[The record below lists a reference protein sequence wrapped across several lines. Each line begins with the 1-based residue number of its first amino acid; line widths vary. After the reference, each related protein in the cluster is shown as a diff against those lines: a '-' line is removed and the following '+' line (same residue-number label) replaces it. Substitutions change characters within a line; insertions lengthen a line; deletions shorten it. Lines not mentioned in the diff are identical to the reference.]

1 MFDKATIYQNL
12 DDAYMAQCL
21 QLAELGAGFVSPNP
35 MVGAIVLDSEGRVV
49 GRGYHPKVGEGH
61 AEVFALDEASE
72 KAKGGTLYVNLE
84 PCNHQGRTPPC
95 TQKIIDAGITRV
107 VCGTLDPNPLV
118 SGAGRDRLQN
128 ERISVRTGFLQA
140 DCEKLNE
147 SFFYHIRHQMP
158 FVTVKLALSMDGKIA
173 NRHKESKWL
182 TNPYSRQIV
191 HQMRQSAQAVVTTA
205 ETVLADDPNL
215 TVRDIAFVRR
225 QPDKIIFDRS
235 AKLEPTNYK
244 VFRGDNPITWVVSEN
259 HLSRAEAALKAAK
272 RTLPEI
278 ESTLT
283 LLSTPEKEGHLD
295 LPLAFKKLYQKG
307 LANLFVES
315 GGQFASAL
323 LDQQLVQKLY
333 LFYAPKVIRDT
344 MAPPAFSQLFELN
357 FPQNA
362 QFKIIHSETIENDWL
377 IEARPLKA
385 KVTSEA
391 KSKKLLEQSSESTTL
406 LSKAVSEEK
415 PKKLP
420 EPSLEE
426 PVELSSNGTS
436 APRRK
441 KVAEPSSEE
450 SVDLS
455 ATEISTTRS
464 KKTVEQKP
472 AEAVELSP
480 NGTSTPRRK
489 KSVEPSSE
497 EPVDSSTS
505 DTSIAK
511 PKKLL
516 EQKPQEFVESSFKG
530 TSAPRRK
537 KVAEPSSEESVEL
550 SPNGTSTTRS
560 KKIVEPSPEEPVELS
575 PNGTSVPRRKK
586 AAEPSSEEPVGLSPS
601 ATSTPLPQKGF
612 RTKLRRTR

>member
-35 MVGAIVLDSEGRVV
+35 MVGAIVLDTEGRVV

-61 AEVFALDEASE
+61 AEVFALDEAGE

-95 TQKIIDAGITRV
+95 TQKIINAGITRV

-118 SGAGRDRLQN
+118 SGTGRDRLQN

-158 FVTVKLALSMDGKIA
+158 FVTVKLALSMDGKVA

-182 TNPYSRQIV
+182 TNSYSRQIV
-191 HQMRQSAQAVVTTA
+191 HQMRQAAQAVVTTA

-225 QPDKIIFDRS
+225 QPDKIIFDRL
-235 AKLEPTNYK
+235 AKLDPTNYK
-244 VFRGDNPITWVVSEN
+244 VFRGDNPIIWVVSE
-259 HLSRAEAALKAAK
+259 HHVSRAEAALKAAK
-272 RTLPEI
+272 RMLPEI

-283 LLSTPEKEGHLD
+283 LLSIPEKEGHLD
-295 LPLAFKKLYQKG
+295 LHLALKKLYQKG

-344 MAPPAFSQLFELN
+344 MAQPAFSQLFDMN

-362 QFKIIHSETIENDWL
+362 QFKIVHTETIENDWL
-377 IEARPLKA
+377 IEAKPIKA
-385 KVTSEA
+385 KVTSET
-391 KSKKLLEQSSESTTL
+391 KSKKILSQQSSEPADLLPKITL
-406 LSKAVSEEK
+406 ETK
-415 PKKLP
+415 PKKIADPSP
-420 EPSLEE
+420 EES
-426 PVELSSNGTS
+426 VGLSSNGTS

-441 KVAEPSSEE
+441 K
-450 SVDLS
+450 
-455 ATEISTTRS
+455 
-464 KKTVEQKP
+464 
-472 AEAVELSP
+472 AV
-480 NGTSTPRRK
+480 
-489 KSVEPSSE
+489 
-497 EPVDSSTS
+497 
-505 DTSIAK
+505 
-511 PKKLL
+511 
-516 EQKPQEFVESSFKG
+516 
-530 TSAPRRK
+530 
-537 KVAEPSSEESVEL
+537 EPSSEESVEL
-550 SPNGTSTTRS
+550 NSNGTSEPRR
-560 KKIVEPSPEEPVELS
+560 KKVAELSSEESVELS
-575 PNGTSVPRRKK
+575 PSNRTS
-586 AAEPSSEEPVGLSPS
+586 A
-601 ATSTPLPQKGF
+601 PLPKKGF
-612 RTKLRRTR
+612 RTKLRRIH

>member
-35 MVGAIVLDSEGRVV
+35 MVGAIVLDAEGRVV

-61 AEVFALDEASE
+61 AEVFALNEAGD

-158 FVTVKLALSMDGKIA
+158 FVTVKLALSMDGKVA

-235 AKLEPTNYK
+235 AKLDPINYK

-295 LPLAFKKLYQKG
+295 LHLAFKKVYQKG

-323 LDQQLVQKLY
+323 LDQHLVQKLY

-344 MAPPAFSQLFELN
+344 MAPPAFSQLFDLN

-362 QFKIIHSETIENDWL
+362 QFKIVHTETIENDWL
-377 IEARPLKA
+377 IEARPVKA

-391 KSKKLLEQSSESTTL
+391 KSKKLLEQSSESTLL
-406 LSKAVSEEK
+406 LSKTVLEEK
-415 PKKLP
+415 PKKIA
-420 EPSLEE
+420 EPSFEE
-426 PVELSSNGTS
+426 SIDLSSAGISTTRPKKIVEQKSDEPIGLSPNGTS

-441 KVAEPSSEE
+441 KVVEPSSEE
-450 SVDLS
+450 S
-455 ATEISTTRS
+455 
-464 KKTVEQKP
+464 
-472 AEAVELSP
+472 
-480 NGTSTPRRK
+480 
-489 KSVEPSSE
+489 
-497 EPVDSSTS
+497 VDSSTS

-516 EQKPQEFVESSFKG
+516 EHKSDEPIELSPNGTSAPRRKKVVEQSSEESVDSSYKG

-537 KVAEPSSEESVEL
+537 KVV
-550 SPNGTSTTRS
+550 
-560 KKIVEPSPEEPVELS
+560 
-575 PNGTSVPRRKK
+575 
-586 AAEPSSEEPVGLSPS
+586 EPSSEEPVGLSPS
-601 ATSTPLPQKGF
+601 AASTPLPQKGF
-612 RTKLRRTR
+612 RTKLKRIR